1 MFLATSPKELY
12 SLDPSV
18 SSDGIE
24 ECQEIDNQSCAKIN
38 VDFEVLK
45 SESDIWLEGEVF
57 KHSYTTINDDNST
70 SYSYN
75 DDLDSALFLYTKK
88 DGYDEIDGYIMTQG
102 SEYRV
107 NNCGDQCG
115 NGHILLKLSEKM
127 VQTSDLMKSPDMPD
141 IDEDPILSEDS
152 RGIDWTWSA
161 ENTSSSIPENST
173 IFISVMTYYTPEFKQ
188 EFVHPV
194 QELKSYIAA
203 ANQAF
208 RNSEMPIELK
218 YFDCSFEEIDFEEI
232 DIKDTPVVYNWDTST
247 FEGGCP
253 KGGARLDAFTKAKGL
268 GPEGLGFLLKSHDIA
283 VLVTKHQCQDSGG
296 MAFLGTSA
304 TSQWGGRPTLPT
316 AWAGGGNPHVFLHEV
331 GHIFGAGHQRSDS
344 QSQTMTDEDTEYR
357 YGYQMVGSAVLKEDG
372 TEGDGKATIMSGLK
386 KPYTIRIP
394 YFSKDM
400 QVPGK

>member
-24 ECQEIDNQSCAKIN
+24 ECQEIDNESCAKIN

-45 SESDIWLEGEVF
+45 SESDIRLEGEVF

-161 ENTSSSIPENST
+161 ENTSST
-173 IFISVMTYYTPEFKQ
+173 I
-188 EFVHPV
+188 
-194 QELKSYIAA
+194 
-203 ANQAF
+203 
-208 RNSEMPIELK
+208 
-218 YFDCSFEEIDFEEI
+218 
-232 DIKDTPVVYNWDTST
+232 
-247 FEGGCP
+247 
-253 KGGARLDAFTKAKGL
+253 
-268 GPEGLGFLLKSHDIA
+268 LL
-283 VLVTKHQCQDSGG
+283 
-296 MAFLGTSA
+296 
-304 TSQWGGRPTLPT
+304 
-316 AWAGGGNPHVFLHEV
+316 EV
-331 GHIFGAGHQRSDS
+331 R
-344 QSQTMTDEDTEYR
+344 
-357 YGYQMVGSAVLKEDG
+357 
-372 TEGDGKATIMSGLK
+372 
-386 KPYTIRIP
+386 
-394 YFSKDM
+394 
-400 QVPGK
+400 